1 MRFDCR
7 TTNDPSTKLIRCTN
21 VASVGLHQHKP
32 ASKLTAMN
40 FSEAQLSR
48 HAENV
53 VKKKERI
60 ETLEALLATH
70 EAMGAEPH
78 SPHINE
84 LKERIRAA
92 RMQLM
97 AMR

>member
-1 MRFDCR
+1 M
-7 TTNDPSTKLIRCTN
+7 NSTD
-21 VASVGLHQHKP
+21 
-32 ASKLTAMN
+32 
-40 FSEAQLSR
+40 EEQLSR

-70 EAMGAEPH
+70 EAMGAEPD

-84 LKERIRAA
+84 LKQRIRTA
-92 RMQLM
+92 RMQLS